1 MKATSWEVLKMLAE
15 KKLLGVEELEAQTA
29 LELPDREMLALVN
42 VIVAG
47 NNVAVPIGIAANVC
61 GVNAAVLAQDFAQD
75 GSAECRAQNDFEI
88 GQGAL
93 ARFGVVQ

>member
-1 MKATSWEVLKMLAE
+1 MLPE
-15 KKLLGVEELEAQTA
+15 KKALSLEELEAQTA

-75 GSAECRAQNDFEI
+75 GSAECKAENDFQV

-93 ARFGVVQ
+93 AKFGVVQ